1 MSAISIV
8 DENGKTIL
16 TSDLQGEGLGRYF
29 REAASLRSLVA
40 ITRALSKPVVDQDG
54 ARTLKLVLDND
65 LPVGT
70 VGELSVNAGANVGIG
85 LHEPGTTIF
94 AGSDLQA
101 PVSVPA
107 GTMYTSIT
115 LEALLKAGI
124 SSAPG
129 AISFGFDQGTALR
142 YGYFH
147 PVDTGSSSPTVG
159 DAIRATLGAAVIP
172 ADVDDVARLPV
183 GGFVSLAGEGEIS
196 FTGKATLSSSA
207 NFLATPGLPLVGSL
221 ALVDG
226 AELDVDASWTAT
238 GEFELRVSRP
248 QASRARVSFHRRK
261 GRSLSVSATATAGFS
276 ATVGGRELLGMLMK
290 AISRNP
296 EVDLLALVNAG
307 LSDEHIETIQ
317 RAIAASIDRS
327 LTLAAQLQLSA
338 LHEDEAMFA
347 YDIDLAALGE
357 QHKSAIREALHG
369 RLGPID
375 AIAAQPG
382 APVRAAAS
390 VTRQLRQRHS
400 SWRINVLGI
409 LNVAG
414 VFELLREGSV
424 TFDPVSGALT
434 AADKVT
440 ARRIRV
446 AGQPLQS
453 DGTKLRKVLLE
464 SVMVTAAYQASG
476 ALGPAVSLSAEQIY
490 VEQHSRTQR
499 RELEDQYRVLV
510 ALGLCDAAERDT
522 RLGAQ
527 VEFGNS
533 TFTVQS
539 RFDRGACDAMFLG
552 PDERPRSMGD
562 YESIARQ
569 ALLAVLPADDPL
581 RAFRRVAIASDEI
594 WSRARDLGGSLD
606 ASLPD
611 QIRHDPLRLSLVR
624 GDVATIVW
632 WASAM
637 SKAAG
642 ELAEMR
648 TFLAQRDPSVS
659 ASGQDF
665 VKARAKL
672 SQALGGVAAA
682 TEARFDDPWDV
693 LAMDAAASGHGRLEA
708 IVLSSR
714 FAARYADADERPAP
728 ALTGGA
734 PRAARAS
741 LATRGAPPA
750 RDWTDDE
757 RAIFSRHVVNLR
769 GGRLSTSGSVTSSE
783 EQLQRLFREHIPEY
797 ARRQKAL
804 GRRPRVLFFAHGG
817 LTEERKG
824 LLPVLA
830 SRRFWDLNG
839 VHPVYFVWET
849 GLLETVRDL
858 VLGAVAERAALGA
871 LTDAAIEAAAR
882 AGGRVVW
889 GRMKSSAEHS
899 AASDGGAAL
908 VATLAGRLWADMRG
922 EIEFHAVGHSAGAI
936 FHAFFLPLLTGQR
949 PQGVPPVTVRS
960 LHLLAPAMTT
970 DLFKTRL
977 RNMIGAGQPI
987 AHLTTYTMTDQLEQ
1001 ADASTRPYRKSLL
1014 YLVSQA
1020 FEDTQPTPILG
1031 LQKSLTGDLQLIRF
1045 FGLAGGE
1052 RVADIAFSKTG
1063 DAAPF
1068 NARTQ
1073 SITHGGFDNDVPT
1086 MTSIVRRVLD
1096 TPEGASV
1103 VDYFEEAVPGF
1114 DRPEVGVVPPA
1125 VAGV

>member
-16 TSDLQGEGLGRYF
+16 ADELRGEGLGRYF

-40 ITRALSKPVVDQDG
+40 IAGVLSKPLVDRDG

-65 LPVGT
+65 VPVGT
-70 VGELSVNAGANVGIG
+70 VGELSISAGANVGIG
-85 LHEPGTTIF
+85 LHEPGSTIF

-101 PVSVPA
+101 PVGVPA
-107 GTMYTSIT
+107 GTTYTSLT

-124 SSAPG
+124 STTGG

-142 YGYFH
+142 YAYFH
-147 PVDTGSSSPTVG
+147 PIDTASSSPSLG
-159 DAIRATLGAAVIP
+159 EAIRAAIGAAVIP
-172 ADVDDVARLPV
+172 ADVEDVSRLSI

-196 FTGKATLSSSA
+196 FTGNAALSSSA

-226 AELDVDASWTAT
+226 AEVNVDASWTAS

-248 QASRARVSFHRRK
+248 EASRVRLSFHRRK
-261 GRSLSVSATATAGFS
+261 GRSLTVSATATAGFS
-276 ATVGGRELLGMLMK
+276 ATVRGRELLAMLMK

-296 EVDLLALVNAG
+296 EVDLLALVDGG
-307 LSDEHIETIQ
+307 LSDEQIEAIQ

-338 LHEDEAMFA
+338 LGEDEAMFA
-347 YDIDLAALGE
+347 YDIDLAALSE
-357 QHKSAIREALHG
+357 QHESAIREALHG
-369 RLGPID
+369 RLDAID

-390 VTRQLRQRHS
+390 VTRQLRQRQI

-414 VFELLREGSV
+414 FFELLREGTV
-424 TFDPVSGALT
+424 MFDPGSGALT

-446 AGQPLQS
+446 SGRPLES
-453 DGTKLRKVLLE
+453 DTTKLRKVLLE

-476 ALGPAVSLSAEQIY
+476 ALGHAVSLSAEQIY

-499 RELEDQYRVLV
+499 HELEDYYRVLL
-510 ALGLCDAAERDT
+510 ALGLCDTAERDA
-522 RLGAQ
+522 RLEAPA
-527 VEFGNS
+527 EFGNS
-533 TFTVQS
+533 TFTIQS
-539 RFDRGACDAMFLG
+539 RFNRDACDAMFLRPEG
-552 PDERPRSMGD
+552 RPRSMSE
-562 YESIARQ
+562 YETIARQ
-569 ALLAVLPADDPL
+569 ALLALLPAEDPT
-581 RAFRRVAIASDEI
+581 RAFRRVPIASDEI
-594 WSRARDLGGSLD
+594 WAGVRNLGGSLD
-606 ASLPD
+606 AGLPD
-611 QIRHDPLRLSLVR
+611 QIRHDALRLNLVR

-632 WASAM
+632 WARAM
-637 SKAAG
+637 SKAAD
-642 ELAEMR
+642 ELVAMR

-672 SQALGGVAAA
+672 SQALGGVATT

-693 LAMDAAASGHGRLEA
+693 LAMDAAASGQATLEA
-708 IVLSSR
+708 IVLSAR
-714 FAARYADADERPAP
+714 FAARYADEQPAP
-728 ALTGGA
+728 ALAEG
-734 PRAARAS
+734 AARVART
-741 LATRGAPPA
+741 AVVTRGAPPA
-750 RDWTDDE
+750 RDWTDEE

-769 GGRLSTSGSVTSSE
+769 GGRLSTGGGVSSSA
-783 EQLQRLFREHIPEY
+783 EQLQRLFGEHIPEY

-804 GRRPRVLFFAHGG
+804 GQRPRVLFFAHGG
-817 LTEERKG
+817 LVDERKG

-830 SRRFWDLNG
+830 RRRFWDLNG
-839 VHPVYFVWET
+839 VYPVYFVWET

-858 VLGAVAERAALGA
+858 VLGAAAERAALGA
-871 LTDAAIEAAAR
+871 LTDTVIEAAAR

-889 GRMKSSAEHS
+889 ERMKSSAEHS
-899 AASDGGAAL
+899 VASDGGAKL
-908 VATLAGRLWADMRG
+908 VATLAGGLWGEMRG
-922 EIEFHAVGHSAGAI
+922 GLEFHALGHSAGAI
-936 FHAFFLPLLTGQR
+936 FQAFFLPLLIGQR
-949 PQGVPPVTVRS
+949 PPGVPPVTVRS
-960 LHLLAPAMTT
+960 LHLLAPAITT

-977 RNMIGAGQPI
+977 KNLIGAGQPI

-1001 ADASTRPYRKSLL
+1001 ADASNRPYRKSLL

-1020 FEDTQPTPILG
+1020 FEETQPTPLLG
-1031 LQKSLTGDLQLIRF
+1031 LQKSLKGDLQLIRF
-1045 FGLAGGE
+1045 FGLAGGGGDAE
-1052 RVADIAFSKTG
+1052 IAFSKTSET
-1063 DAAPF
+1063 APLD
-1068 NARTQ
+1068 ARTQ

-1086 MTSIVRRVLD
+1086 MTSIIRRVLEAPD
-1096 TPEGASV
+1096 GAV

-1114 DRPEVGVVPPA
+1114 DRPAVGVIPPA